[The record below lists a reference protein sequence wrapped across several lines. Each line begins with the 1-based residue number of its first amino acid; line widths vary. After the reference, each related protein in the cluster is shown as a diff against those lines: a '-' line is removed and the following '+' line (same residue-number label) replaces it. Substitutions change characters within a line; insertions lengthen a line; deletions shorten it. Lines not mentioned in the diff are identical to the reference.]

1 MITHGLKRPGLNCP
15 GQKRPRTESVPGLNR
30 PGTETRLFQP
40 GTFQSGLNHPG
51 LRKQTSEK

>member
-30 PGTETRLFQP
+30 PGTETRLFQ
-40 GTFQSGLNHPG
+40 SGLNHPG